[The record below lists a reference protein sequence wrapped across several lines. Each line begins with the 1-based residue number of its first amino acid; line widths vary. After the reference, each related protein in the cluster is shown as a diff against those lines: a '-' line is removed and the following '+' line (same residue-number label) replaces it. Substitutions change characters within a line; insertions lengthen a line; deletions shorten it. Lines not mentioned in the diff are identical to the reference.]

1 MGYPTKVLDSH
12 FYSVGGRIVKK
23 SMAFVIFRLSFATNR
38 ANDNAK

>member
-12 FYSVGGRIVKK
+12 FYSIGDRIVKK
-23 SMAFVIFRLSFATNR
+23 CRVFVIFRLPFATNR